1 MPNYYTMDPGLTDEQ
16 VDELVTY
23 LQSLKPADGCP
34 DEGLL
39 VGGQVPAGG
48 RGDRSS
54 SGFRRGSAVAH

>member
-1 MPNYYTMDPGLTDEQ
+1 MDPGLTDEQ

-39 VGGQVPAGG
+39 VGGAVPPAEVEAT
-48 RGDRSS
+48 DPHPE
-54 SGFRRGSAVAH
+54 SGEDLQ